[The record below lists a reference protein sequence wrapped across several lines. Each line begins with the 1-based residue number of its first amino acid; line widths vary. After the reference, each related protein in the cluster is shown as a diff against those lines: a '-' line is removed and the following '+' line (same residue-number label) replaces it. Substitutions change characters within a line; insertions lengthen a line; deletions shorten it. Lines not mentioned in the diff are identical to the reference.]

1 MAVRAARVEYT
12 FLSHEGGK
20 SQRCFRTVRAARVE
34 YTALSHEGGKSQIY
48 LWTVRAARVKDVLI
62 RSMRTARVYL

>member
-20 SQRCFRTVRAARVE
+20 SQRCFRLT
-34 YTALSHEGGKSQIY
+34 LLWIQNIY
-48 LWTVRAARVKDVLI
+48 LNI
-62 RSMRTARVYL
+62 RQSLLQDKCINIKVPLL